1 MVNLLNHKIEETIP
15 IIQGVLQQLIS
26 SHEIMYSTI
35 LTRRLK
41 LVISKVQG
49 ELTAQQYDT
58 LNDLCDQIMARFKM
72 SQATFM
78 NDYTTFSNSLIDTME
93 FTQSLNIFQVGQE
106 HFDIALST
114 KQFLFCKIIN
124 VNYEMLNAKEKEL
137 FKKDLIEANLLDA
150 NAQLIISQF
159 SRELLIVMAII
170 PPTQKRLPVEKIVS
184 SEATYLLYDPTTEV
198 FTNFHELFN
207 YVFFNQLLEID
218 IDPFKKSL
226 A

>member
-1 MVNLLNHKIEETIP
+1 MSTFINNKEVEKI
-15 IIQGVLQQLIS
+15 G
-26 SHEIMYSTI
+26 
-35 LTRRLK
+35 R
-41 LVISKVQG
+41 G
-49 ELTAQQYDT
+49 EQYQDF
-58 LNDLCDQIMARFKM
+58 IAR
-72 SQATFM
+72 
-78 NDYTTFSNSLIDTME
+78 
-93 FTQSLNIFQVGQE
+93 
-106 HFDIALST
+106 ALS
-114 KQFLFCKIIN
+114 
-124 VNYEMLNAKEKEL
+124 AKEMFEGKEL